1 VITQIRK
8 QFASYL
14 LGVHYVAHQ
23 TNLTIL
29 VLSKLSLVMHIESM
43 LESLYGFFLHSPK
56 KLLEFEN
63 LAKTLETKGL
73 KLLCNNKTCWIS
85 MFNLLKHVF
94 GEYKSL
100 IVKMHMDAPKNK
112 LVTKNWDIFYDLE
125 LVFALP
131 CIFPM
136 LEMVHTLIKYTQK

>member
-1 VITQIRK
+1 MV
-8 QFASYL
+8 F
-14 LGVHYVAHQ
+14 V
-23 TNLTIL
+23 
-29 VLSKLSLVMHIESM
+29 
-43 LESLYGFFLHSPK
+43 LHSPK
-56 KLLEFEN
+56 KVLEFEN

-85 MFNLLKHVF
+85 MFNLLKNVF

-112 LVTKNWDIFYDLE
+112 LVTKNLDLLCDYE
-125 LVFALP
+125 LVFGLP
-131 CIFPM
+131 CIFPT